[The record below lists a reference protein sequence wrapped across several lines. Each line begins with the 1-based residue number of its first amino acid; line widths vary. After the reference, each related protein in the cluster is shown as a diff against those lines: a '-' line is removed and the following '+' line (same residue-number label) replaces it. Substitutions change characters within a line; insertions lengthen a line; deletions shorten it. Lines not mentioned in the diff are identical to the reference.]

1 MLVVLNPQSNA
12 GTALQRWRPV
22 EHALR
27 ERDTDLTVEM
37 PSDAAQAAKVVR
49 ASFESEAPDVIVA
62 AGGDGMVNLVLN
74 AMMDPET
81 DRPRR
86 A

>member
-1 MLVVLNPQSNA
+1 
-12 GTALQRWRPV
+12 
-22 EHALR
+22 
-27 ERDTDLTVEM
+27 
-37 PSDAAQAAKVVR
+37 
-49 ASFESEAPDVIVA
+49 
-62 AGGDGMVNLVLN
+62 MVNLVLN